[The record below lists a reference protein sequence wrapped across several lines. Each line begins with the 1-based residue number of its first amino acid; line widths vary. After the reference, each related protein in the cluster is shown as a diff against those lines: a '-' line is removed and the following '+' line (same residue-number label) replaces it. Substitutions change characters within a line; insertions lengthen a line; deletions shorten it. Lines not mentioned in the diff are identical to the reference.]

1 MDTDLERLNKA
12 RAALLDAAR
21 LMDPEDYDAFILQH
35 SAAMAD
41 AESAEADG
49 LLD

>member
-1 MDTDLERLNKA
+1 MDIDLERLKKA

-21 LMDPEDYDAFILQH
+21 LMDPKDYDAFILQH
-35 SAAMAD
+35 SAAVAD
-41 AESAEADG
+41 AEAAEAAG